1 MKKIVFV
8 DISMKEKVESVSY
21 KNTGNACCSYKEPV
35 VYPINAVL
43 SEKIKKN
50 EEIKIVLIQTK
61 GNKSLV
67 EKNTKIFQTELEAI
81 NASIGAKI
89 EYSFIETNYEEL
101 KSNNE
106 NRLKLMLS
114 QIEENS
120 ELYADITFGPRTVP
134 MLVLCAFSFA
144 EKVYNS
150 DIKKIIYGKVDWKDG
165 KPKNPELYDVTSLYY
180 LNSFTYSLTSV
191 SRQKAFKSIETF
203 FSL

>member
-8 DISMKEKVESVSY
+8 DISMKEKLEAVSY
-21 KNTGNACCSYKEPV
+21 ENTGNACCAYKVPV

-61 GNKSLV
+61 GNSSLV
-67 EKNTKIFQTELEAI
+67 EKNTKIFQTELENI
-81 NASIGAKI
+81 NANIGAKI

-120 ELYADITFGPRTVP
+120 ELYADLTFGPRTVP
-134 MLVLCAFSFA
+134 MIVLCAFSFA
-144 EKVYNS
+144 EKFYNS

-180 LNSFTYSLTSV
+180 LNSFTYSLASN
-191 SRQKAFKSIETF
+191 SRQKALKSLETF